1 MFPEKLICFVAYFWT
16 LFQSSPQ
23 RLLYNFTTGA
33 LATLFVS
40 VQLPETSPDQ
50 VRVGVALS
58 LSLSAGGHQ
67 EELEVVAP
75 CNGPIVG
82 VMSVAQLFA
91 EAAKKRSPAR
101 ADAFIWGTQI
111 TRMLSHSIGRAGM
124 GTHGSTPPIH
134 HPAAA
139 IGHALSP
146 PAVYCCAKNGTA
158 TETEIES

>member
-33 LATLFVS
+33 LATLFCQCPTAGNQS
-40 VQLPETSPDQ
+40 WPSAC
-50 VRVGVALS
+50 RSCSLS

-91 EAAKKRSPAR
+91 EAAKKKKPCQSRC
-101 ADAFIWGTQI
+101 FYMGNTNN
-111 TRMLSHSIGRAGM
+111 SHAQPFNRQGRDGHSWLHS
-124 GTHGSTPPIH
+124 THPSSCSRHWPRP
-134 HPAAA
+134 
-139 IGHALSP
+139 
-146 PAVYCCAKNGTA
+146 
-158 TETEIES
+158 